1 MCYYLPLLLLVPVS
15 PMNWLLIM
23 ASVIDY
29 ERKKQEGEKRQRQ
42 GIPEKQVANPKQG
55 RNLCTFWMLIGK

>member
-1 MCYYLPLLLLVPVS
+1 MGT
-15 PMNWLLIM
+15 
-23 ASVIDY
+23 VIDH
-29 ERKKQEGEKRQRQ
+29 ERKKEEGEKRQRQ